1 MVANDKIYI
10 SERGLIELKK
20 SWQGLGIIYKELPW
34 PLGNCQEIGQ
44 ANR

>member
-1 MVANDKIYI
+1 MVVNDKIYT

-20 SWQGLGIIYKELPW
+20 NWQGFVRIDRELAW
-34 PLGNCQEIGQ
+34 SLGNWQEIGQ